1 MRRRAWRVATKMPYR
16 EKSKCFS
23 QHDFVH
29 GSAANVAEDN
39 NHNSRTNRHCIKD
52 KHATKIMSIEG
63 HEKQWKKMNENG
75 IRVGTRRGRRHRMTI
90 YHIDSSLSSVYAF
103 FFLSLCVSQLKQ
115 NSWLLLNIC
124 QASNVTGSQTEAQ
137 TNAFTETVA

>member
-1 MRRRAWRVATKMPYR
+1 MKMGYAWGR
-16 EKSKCFS
+16 E
-23 QHDFVH
+23 
-29 GSAANVAEDN
+29 G
-39 NHNSRTNRHCIKD
+39 
-52 KHATKIMSIEG
+52 
-63 HEKQWKKMNENG
+63 
-75 IRVGTRRGRRHRMTI
+75 GRRHRMTI
-90 YHIDSSLSSVYAF
+90 YHIDSSLSSVYAV